1 MNEVLH
7 CLLTRRS
14 VKKYLS
20 QPVEKEKL
28 DAVLEAG
35 TYAACGMG
43 RQAGKIV
50 VLQNPDDIA
59 QLEKMNASILG
70 NPDAHPFYGAP
81 VVCVVFADTNVNTW
95 VEDGSLVIGNM
106 MAAAHSLGLGSCWI
120 QGRNREAAD
129 GSSSEE
135 YLREL
140 LHFPQR
146 LRLEA
151 ILSLGMPAATPAPHS
166 LEELKT
172 EKVHEEA
179 MDAHLLVN
187 VRYTLKPGTREE
199 FLKKFEEIEA
209 APCSRKEPGN
219 LRYDYFCPEDDAD
232 AMCLIE
238 EWTDTEA
245 QKIHGATPH
254 YQKLA
259 ALKKEY
265 VLHMDL
271 VKTYIDSIPPAVT
284 SE

>member
-1 MNEVLH
+1 ME
-7 CLLTRRS
+7 LLEIMQNRRS
-14 VKKYLS
+14 IRQYTGA
-20 QPVEKEKL
+20 PIPA
-28 DAVLEAG
+28 DAMTKIL
-35 TYAACGMG
+35 
-43 RQAGKIV
+43 QAGLLSPSSCNRRPWELIVVRDKETLEKMAAARTGAANMLTGATAAIV
-50 VLQNPDDIA
+50 VLGDETISDVWTEDCSIVMEDMH
-59 QLEKMNASILG
+59 LMAS
-70 NPDAHPFYGAP
+70 
-81 VVCVVFADTNVNTW
+81 
-95 VEDGSLVIGNM
+95 
-106 MAAAHSLGLGSCWI
+106 SLGIGSCWI

-129 GSSSEE
+129 GRSTEA
-135 YLREL
+135 YLQDL

-151 ILSLGMPAATPAPHS
+151 ILSLGMPAASPAPHR

-172 EKVHEEA
+172 EKVHESS

-187 VRYTLKPGTREE
+187 VRYTLKPGTRDE

-219 LRYDYFCPEDDAD
+219 LRYDYFCPADDAD
-232 AMCLIE
+232 AVCLIE
-238 EWTDTEA
+238 EWKDTEA

-254 YQKLA
+254 YQKLT

>member
-1 MNEVLH
+1 M
-7 CLLTRRS
+7 
-14 VKKYLS
+14 
-20 QPVEKEKL
+20 
-28 DAVLEAG
+28 
-35 TYAACGMG
+35 
-43 RQAGKIV
+43 
-50 VLQNPDDIA
+50 
-59 QLEKMNASILG
+59 ASMHL
-70 NPDAHPFYGAP
+70 
-81 VVCVVFADTNVNTW
+81 
-95 VEDGSLVIGNM
+95 
-106 MAAAHSLGLGSCWI
+106 MASSLGIGSCWI

-271 VKTYIDSIPPAVT
+271 VKTYIDPIPPAVT